1 MSLWHKNKFIY
12 SMSALSKWNQVMKTF
27 GPGILF
33 ASTCIGVSHLVQSTR
48 AGAEYGFSL
57 LLFIILANVLKYPF
71 FEFGSRYASAT
82 GKSILEGYKMQGRW
96 LLWLYLALS
105 LVSMFAV
112 SAAVTFVTA
121 GMLGNLLGMTMPA
134 DKIAILVF
142 GICLMILLLGQF
154 KVLDGLLK
162 VIASVLLVS
171 TLFAFFASLGKM
183 EQLTSLPRADY
194 QNKAGFLFLIALMG
208 WMPTAVDLSAWN
220 SVWTLERIKQ
230 TGYKP
235 TLKQTLADFNLGYA
249 ISTLLAV
256 VFMAL
261 GAFVLF
267 GTGTVLSQNST
278 VFAGQ
283 VISMYTDAIGPWVWG
298 IIAVAAFSTMFSTAI
313 TVMDGYSRAMG
324 ETVRL
329 LANWKDEEHTKKRL
343 YASFLVIISIGSIF
357 LISFFSNSMPR
368 LVDFATTLSFV
379 IAPVVAYMNMRVIRA
394 KNVDQAFRPKGW
406 LWMLAW
412 IGLIFLTGF
421 TLVYIYTMLFL

>member
-1 MSLWHKNKFIY
+1 MSG
-12 SMSALSKWNQVMKTF
+12 LSKWNQMMKTF

-57 LLFIILANVLKYPF
+57 LIFIVLANVLKYPF

-82 GKSILEGYKMQGRW
+82 GRSILEGYKMQGRW
-96 LLWLYLALS
+96 LLWLYMALS
-105 LVSMFAV
+105 VVSMFAV

-121 GMLGNLLGMTMPA
+121 GMLGNLLGLSMPA
-134 DKIAILVF
+134 DKISILVF
-142 GICLMILLLGQF
+142 GICLVILLLGQF

-162 VIASVLLVS
+162 VVASVLLVS

-183 EQLTSLPRADY
+183 EPLTSLPKADY

-235 TLKQTLADFNLGYA
+235 SLKQTLADFNLGYA

-267 GTGTVLSQNST
+267 GTGTELSPNST

-283 VISMYTDAIGPWVWG
+283 VISIYTEAIGPWVWG

-313 TVMDGYSRAMG
+313 TVLDGYSRAMG

-329 LANWKDEEHTKKRL
+329 LADWQDEERTKKRL
-343 YASFLVIISIGSIF
+343 YMSFLVIVSIGSVF

-394 KNVDQAFRPKGW
+394 KNVDKAYQPKTW
-406 LWMLAW
+406 LWVLAW
-412 IGLIFLTGF
+412 VGLIFLTGF

>member
-1 MSLWHKNKFIY
+1 MSG
-12 SMSALSKWNQVMKTF
+12 LSKWNQMMKTF

-48 AGAEYGFSL
+48 AGADYGFSL
-57 LLFIILANVLKYPF
+57 LIFIVLANVLKYPF

-82 GKSILEGYKMQGRW
+82 GRSILEGYKMQGRW
-96 LLWLYLALS
+96 LLWLYMALS
-105 LVSMFAV
+105 VVSMFAV

-121 GMLGNLLGMTMPA
+121 GMLGNLLGMSMPA
-134 DKIAILVF
+134 DKIAIIVF
-142 GICLMILLLGQF
+142 GICLLILLLGQF

-162 VIASVLLVS
+162 VVASVLLVS

-183 EQLTSLPRADY
+183 EGLTSLPQADY

-235 TLKQTLADFNLGYA
+235 SLRQTLADFNLGYA

-267 GTGTVLSQNST
+267 GTGTELSQNST

-283 VISMYTDAIGPWVWG
+283 VISMYTEAIGPWVWG

-329 LANWKDEEHTKKRL
+329 LADWQDEERTKKRL
-343 YASFLVIISIGSIF
+343 YTAFLVIVSIGSVF

-379 IAPVVAYMNMRVIRA
+379 IAPVVAFMNMRVIRA
-394 KNVDQAFRPKGW
+394 KNVDKAYQPKTW
-406 LWMLAW
+406 LWVLAW

-421 TLVYIYTMLFL
+421 TLIYIYTMLFL